1 MTDFSIPVK
10 FVVLISRTELG
21 LSEVDESILDHS
33 NLMDKPIK
41 LEHLG
46 ADDAM
51 IMLQDDDCVLGTD
64 PVATDEA
71 GKTYIFQIQAC
82 DAAIHTALILDCS
95 CVCWIG
101 NLISVEGVLGGLG
114 MEMVEEIDQNNDESA
129 AKAALS
135 PKSND
140 EMQDE

>member
-1 MTDFSIPVK
+1 MTDFSVPVS

-64 PVATDEA
+64 PAATDEA
-71 GKTYIFQIQAC
+71 GKT
-82 DAAIHTALILDCS
+82 
-95 CVCWIG
+95 
-101 NLISVEGVLGGLG
+101 
-114 MEMVEEIDQNNDESA
+114 
-129 AKAALS
+129 
-135 PKSND
+135 
-140 EMQDE
+140 